1 MYCSGSFFKYKPNP
15 FFSITSDLQ
24 RTQNKAEDIQHKI
37 NQHKN
42 DLLYLDYS
50 IKDLQYAIND
60 NFKKLKNDL
69 TVKGDNIEDIKK
81 QKLNNQKVVNTYLW
95 KEVNEVNHSFKLL
108 KDEIDSLKNR
118 INKFKK
124 KI

>member
-1 MYCSGSFFKYKPNP
+1 MYRSGGFFKYEPNP
-15 FFSITSDLQ
+15 FFAITSDLQ
-24 RTQNKAEDIQHKI
+24 RTQNKAKDIQHKMS
-37 NQHKN
+37 QHKN

-69 TVKGDNIEDIKK
+69 TVTGDNIEDIQK
-81 QKLNNQKVVNTYLW
+81 QKLNNQKVVNTYVW

-118 INKFKK
+118 IDKFKK

>member
-1 MYCSGSFFKYKPNP
+1 MYRSGGFFKYEPNP

-24 RTQNKAEDIQHKI
+24 RTQNKAKDIQHKM

-69 TVKGDNIEDIKK
+69 IVEGDNIEDITK
-81 QKLNNQKVVNTYLW
+81 QKFNKQKVVNTYLW

-108 KDEIDSLKNR
+108 KDEIDSLKKR
-118 INKFKK
+118 IDKFKK

>member
-1 MYCSGSFFKYKPNP
+1 MYRSGGFFKYEPNP
-15 FFSITSDLQ
+15 FFSIISDLQ
-24 RTQNKAEDIQHKI
+24 RTQNKAKDIQHKM

-60 NFKKLKNDL
+60 NFKNLKNDL
-69 TVKGDNIEDIKK
+69 IVKGENIKDITK
-81 QKLNNQKVVNTYLW
+81 QKFNKQKVVNTYLW

-108 KDEIDSLKNR
+108 KDEIDSLKKR
-118 INKFKK
+118 IDKFKK